1 MAACMVSIEN
11 KEEIPDACNI
21 LRVQN
26 VKAVKQAVLT
36 YEMIQKANME

>member
-1 MAACMVSIEN
+1 MPVIFYEY
-11 KEEIPDACNI
+11 
-21 LRVQN
+21 VQN